1 MGVVERIKWPFKK
14 DEYRNTVEKLQ
25 RFVKTFAFAL
35 KIENFEIL
43 SKSTETVLTTLEEN
57 RKQLQSVFLLQAQM
71 KISMDEAINE
81 SMNKQMTLLG
91 GIIKAVS
98 SSANDQEMIL
108 SAVQDIKQTL
118 VGSATAQEIKELVE
132 WLSPLEP
139 QMIHQDVRKMRVANT
154 GNWFLELEAF
164 EKWRDGDGSEPGTNT
179 FSCYAIPG
187 AGKQS

>member
-1 MGVVERIKWPFKK
+1 MR
-14 DEYRNTVEKLQ
+14 KLLIYAANS
-25 RFVKTFAFAL
+25 RDS
-35 KIENFEIL
+35 EIL

-118 VGSATAQEIKELVE
+118 VGSAT
-132 WLSPLEP
+132 
-139 QMIHQDVRKMRVANT
+139 
-154 GNWFLELEAF
+154 GN
-164 EKWRDGDGSEPGTNT
+164 
-179 FSCYAIPG
+179 I
-187 AGKQS
+187 